1 MKVNTAIRCSVS
13 NVKQPVPTSRERIV
27 AAAIEEI
34 ELKGILGLRVQ
45 DIAEKAQVSVPLI
58 YKYFGDRDGIL
69 AEALGAM
76 FEEFALHRL
85 DSSQQYFLTLENPTL
100 DDLVEMLA
108 LPQQDFRRASRWRRV
123 QILAASMEIPALRTR
138 LGIAQTAIY
147 DQLTAYMDTV
157 QKKMT
162 GGKIV
167 ASSSALAMLV
177 QTYAFGFILNDL
189 EDGGSRVTDEEFM
202 GLMKMM
208 LSGIFHDASQPTT
221 QP

>member
-1 MKVNTAIRCSVS
+1 MFQSVRP
-13 NVKQPVPTSRERIV
+13 QVPTSRERII
-27 AAAIEEI
+27 AAAQDEI

-45 DIAEKAQVSVPLI
+45 DVAEKAQVSVPLI

-76 FEEFALHRL
+76 FEEFALNRL
-85 DSSQQYFLTLENPTL
+85 DSSQQYFLTLESPTI
-100 DDLVEMLA
+100 DDLLQMLA

-138 LGIAQTAIY
+138 LGLAQAAIY
-147 DQLTAYMDTV
+147 DQLTAYMDNV

-167 ASSSALAMLV
+167 VSSAALAMLV
-177 QTYAFGFILNDL
+177 QTYSFGFILNDL
-189 EDGGSRVTDEEFM
+189 EDEGSRVSDEEFM
-202 GLMKMM
+202 GLMRVM
-208 LSGIFHDASQPTT
+208 LSGVFQDETQTT
-221 QP
+221 AQ

>member
-1 MKVNTAIRCSVS
+1 MRDVMFHIVRPK
-13 NVKQPVPTSRERIV
+13 VPTSRERII
-27 AAAIEEI
+27 AAAQDEI

-45 DIAEKAQVSVPLI
+45 DVAEKASVSVPLI

-76 FEEFALHRL
+76 FEEFALNRL
-85 DSSQQYFLTLENPTL
+85 DSSQQYFLTLESPTI
-100 DDLVEMLA
+100 DDLLQMLA

-138 LGIAQTAIY
+138 LGLAQAAIY
-147 DQLTAYMDTV
+147 DQLTAYMDNV

-167 ASSSALAMLV
+167 VSSAALAMLV
-177 QTYAFGFILNDL
+177 QTYSFGFILNDL
-189 EDGGSRVTDEEFM
+189 EDEGSRVSDEEFM
-202 GLMKMM
+202 GLMRVM
-208 LSGIFHDASQPTT
+208 LSGVFQDETQTT
-221 QP
+221 AQ

>member
-1 MKVNTAIRCSVS
+1 MFHTVRP
-13 NVKQPVPTSRERIV
+13 QVPTSRERII
-27 AAAIEEI
+27 AAAQDEI

-45 DIAEKAQVSVPLI
+45 DVAEKAQVSVPLI

-76 FEEFALHRL
+76 FEEFALNRL
-85 DSSQQYFLTLENPTL
+85 DSSQQYFLTLESPTIE
-100 DDLVEMLA
+100 DLLQMLA

-138 LGIAQTAIY
+138 LGLAQAAIY
-147 DQLTAYMDTV
+147 DQLTAYMDSV

-167 ASSSALAMLV
+167 VSSAALAMLV
-177 QTYAFGFILNDL
+177 QTYSFGFILNDL
-189 EDGGSRVTDEEFM
+189 EDEGSRVSDEEFM
-202 GLMKMM
+202 GLMRVM
-208 LSGIFHDASQPTT
+208 LSGVFQNESQATA
-221 QP
+221 Q

>member
-1 MKVNTAIRCSVS
+1 MRDVMFHIVRPK
-13 NVKQPVPTSRERIV
+13 VPTSRERII
-27 AAAIEEI
+27 AAAQDEI

-45 DIAEKAQVSVPLI
+45 DVAEKANVSVPLI

-76 FEEFALHRL
+76 FEEFALNRL
-85 DSSQQYFLTLENPTL
+85 DSSQQYFLTLESPTI
-100 DDLVEMLA
+100 DDLLQMLA

-138 LGIAQTAIY
+138 LGLAQAAIY
-147 DQLTAYMDTV
+147 DQLTAYMDNV

-167 ASSSALAMLV
+167 VSSAALAMLV
-177 QTYAFGFILNDL
+177 QTYSFGFILNDL
-189 EDGGSRVTDEEFM
+189 EDEGSRVSDEEFM
-202 GLMKMM
+202 GLMRVM
-208 LSGIFHDASQPTT
+208 LSGVFQDETQTT
-221 QP
+221 AQ

>member
-1 MKVNTAIRCSVS
+1 MFHLVRP
-13 NVKQPVPTSRERIV
+13 QVPTSRERII
-27 AAAIEEI
+27 AAAQDEI

-45 DIAEKAQVSVPLI
+45 DVAEKAQVSVPLI

-76 FEEFALHRL
+76 FEEFALNRL
-85 DSSQQYFLTLENPTL
+85 DSSQQYFLTLESPTI
-100 DDLVEMLA
+100 DDLLQMLA

-138 LGIAQTAIY
+138 LGLAQAAIY
-147 DQLTAYMDTV
+147 DQLTAYMDNV

-167 ASSSALAMLV
+167 VSSAALAMLV
-177 QTYAFGFILNDL
+177 QTYSFGFILNDL
-189 EDGGSRVTDEEFM
+189 EDEGSRVSDEEFM
-202 GLMKMM
+202 GLMRVM
-208 LSGIFHDASQPTT
+208 LSGVFQDETQTT
-221 QP
+221 AQ